1 MIKGLTEWMKEYW
14 STMNRLCWKNKYFWI
29 FETLLLIICY
39 LPLGIYYLVEW
50 IKYLL
55 EKERGLVSPQLRL
68 NKIQSGFSFS
78 VLSLL

>member
-29 FETLLLIICY
+29 FEALLMIICY

-50 IKYLL
+50 IKSHK
-55 EKERGLVSPQLRL
+55 KEVHKCENSS
-68 NKIQSGFSFS
+68 KD
-78 VLSLL
+78 